1 MKLQFLNLK
10 QRYNLKDYKFT
21 LILLVLAVS
30 VIGVF
35 MVGSANAEYQPRQI
49 MGVGLGLLAMV
60 VISLIDYK
68 WILNFYWLMYVVNIA
83 LLLAVIFLGTE
94 ANGATR
100 WLDLGFV
107 QFQPSDLTK
116 LITILFFARF
126 LADREEQ
133 INKKKTIL
141 EAIGLIIPSL
151 LLVYKQPSLSA
162 TICIAALFC
171 VIMFMAEEQINK
183 KKTILEA
190 IGLIIPSLLLVY
202 KQPSLSATIC
212 IAALFCVIMFM
223 AGLSYKF
230 IGTVLAITI
239 PTIALVIGIVVQP
252 NQPFLK
258 DYQQKRILAWL
269 EPEAYATEEAY
280 QQLNSVMAIGSG
292 QLNGKGY
299 NSDAT
304 TSVKNGNFILEPQ
317 TDFIFAIIGEEL
329 GFVGCCVVIILLLLI
344 VIECIVIGLRA
355 KDTGGRIICGGV
367 GALVGIQTFI
377 NISVATGIFPNTGIS
392 LPFVSY
398 GLTSLVCF
406 FAGIGLVL
414 NVGLQPKKYQ

>member
-1 MKLQFLNLK
+1 MKIPFLNLK
-10 QRYNLKDYKFT
+10 QRYNFKDYKFS
-21 LILLVLAVS
+21 LVLLVLAIS
-30 VIGVF
+30 MIGIF
-35 MVGSANAEYQPRQI
+35 MVGSANAEYQPKQI
-49 MGVGLGLLAMV
+49 MGVVLGLIAMA

-68 WILNFYWLMYVVNIA
+68 WILNFYWLMYIVNLL
-83 LLLAVIFLGTE
+83 LLLAVVFFGTN

-100 WLDLGFV
+100 WLDLGFI

-126 LADREEQ
+126 LSKKEEM
-133 INKKKTIL
+133 INDKKTIL
-141 EAIGLIIPSL
+141 EAIGLMIPSL
-151 LLVYKQPSLSA
+151 
-162 TICIAALFC
+162 I
-171 VIMFMAEEQINK
+171 
-183 KKTILEA
+183 
-190 IGLIIPSLLLVY
+190 LVY

-230 IGTVLAITI
+230 IGTVLVITI
-239 PTIALVIGIVVQP
+239 PTVALLIGIVVQP

-258 DYQQKRILAWL
+258 EYQQKRILAWL

-292 QLNGKGY
+292 QLDGKGY

-344 VIECIVIGLRA
+344 VIECIVIGLKA

-367 GALVGIQTFI
+367 GALIGIQTFI

-398 GLTSLVCF
+398 GLTSLICF
-406 FAGIGLVL
+406 FMGIGFVL